1 MPDTIATPTRELA
14 YLGAI
19 AGNNEAP
26 ENPATVK
33 EELLNAIADRI
44 GSAGGSINWIRSD
57 EHLISGLKNSVSLGS
72 MEGDPVF
79 GAIAEDLAAGLS
91 GEEIANRLFMVV
103 DSIGWS
109 APAKYTRTLNRISI
123 EARKLLTLSV
133 SSALTP
139 LFLSRT
145 VNVNLTTPTGTVSVG
160 TAATTLNESSI
171 TLSTVSGFDDIVYFY
186 YLKK

>member
-26 ENPATVK
+26 ENPATVR
-33 EELLNAIADRI
+33 EQLLEAIVERI

-57 EHLISGLKNSVSLGS
+57 EHLISGLKNSFSLGS

-79 GAIAEDLAAGLS
+79 EAISEDLAAGLT
-91 GEEIANRLFMVV
+91 GDEIANRLFMVF

-109 APAKYTRTLNRISI
+109 APARYTHTLNRVSV

-133 SSALTP
+133 SSTMTP
-139 LFLSRT
+139 IFLSRT
-145 VNVNLTTPTGTVSVG
+145 VNVNLTTPTGSVSVG
-160 TAATTLNESSI
+160 TSATNLSDSSV
-171 TLSTVSGFDDIVYFY
+171 TLSTISGFDDIVYFY